1 MTSFLKLRSS
11 YFADRRRLPKA
22 LSVSRQIKRLAHRL
36 HSYSHFPAADLEPL
50 CRSGVILTLHLS
62 QSRRYVTRHS
72 QSCAIAGR
80 PRCSRKVPLAK
91 VLSSFN
97 EKIMLDF
104 SNAGTH
110 GTPYFKDSRYGYI
123 ILRMHYPPWTGDSG
137 YYLCPGRVGLVD
149 RIFLSIYCAP
159 AKLSRDVDFSI
170 YTQFKDFL
178 NNFMAKKETWPARRH
193 TQNSTVKAKHGLTRK
208 LVLHLLNDASASHTV
223 IFGPNFNI

>member
-1 MTSFLKLRSS
+1 MLPTCDDPSTISSLCTYLFLSQAHSKAVKSAMTSFLKLRSS

-62 QSRRYVTRHS
+62 QSIRYVTRHS

-80 PRCSRKVPLAK
+80 PRCSRTVPLAK
-91 VLSSFN
+91 VLCSFN

-110 GTPYFKDSRYGYI
+110 GTPYFKDSRYG
-123 ILRMHYPPWTGDSG
+123 
-137 YYLCPGRVGLVD
+137 
-149 RIFLSIYCAP
+149 
-159 AKLSRDVDFSI
+159 
-170 YTQFKDFL
+170 
-178 NNFMAKKETWPARRH
+178 
-193 TQNSTVKAKHGLTRK
+193 
-208 LVLHLLNDASASHTV
+208 
-223 IFGPNFNI
+223 